1 MFKNYN
7 ALMTARQRITMFKNY
22 NALMT
27 ARQRIMMFK
36 NYNASNDCKTKNYD
50 V

>member
-1 MFKNYN
+1 
-7 ALMTARQRITMFKNY
+7 MFKNY

-36 NYNASNDCKTKNYD
+36 NYNAVMTARQRITMFKNYNASNDCKTKNYD